1 MRAQIVDSVEI
12 TVGLSEKPIGEER
25 HCPSGEMAMRCNS
38 CQGFVWPWK
47 KVCPKCG
54 MPLIA
59 VVSPAE
65 PDDVFADMDRR
76 FKRTMV
82 HAESAYRTNYWIN
95 LVIVAF
101 GIVFLS
107 SSLYFSYDRGI
118 DASTLSYAGLGI
130 VDFVALFLVN
140 PQRSIQ
146 QIIAD
151 LNQIMVVYRTY
162 RSQLS
167 MLDGYGWDQYGYKTL
182 SLDEIE
188 RLNILLGKIAE
199 ESLSALERYIGAE
212 RK

>member
-1 MRAQIVDSVEI
+1 
-12 TVGLSEKPIGEER
+12 
-25 HCPSGEMAMRCNS
+25 MAMRCEN
-38 CQGFVWPWK
+38 CQGFLWPWK
-47 KVCPKCG
+47 KVCPKCD
-54 MPLIA
+54 MFPK
-59 VVSPAE
+59 VVRKPAE
-65 PDDVFADMDRR
+65 PDDVFTDMDRR

-118 DASTLSYAGLGI
+118 DASTLSYAGIGI

-146 QIIAD
+146 KIMAD
-151 LNQIMVVYRTY
+151 LNQIMVIYRTY

-167 MLDGYGWDQYGYKTL
+167 MLDGYAWDPYDQTKTL
-182 SLDEIE
+182 SLDEIG
-188 RLNILLGKIAE
+188 RLNKELARIAE
-199 ESLSALERYIGAE
+199 DALSALEKYIGAKQE
-212 RK
+212 